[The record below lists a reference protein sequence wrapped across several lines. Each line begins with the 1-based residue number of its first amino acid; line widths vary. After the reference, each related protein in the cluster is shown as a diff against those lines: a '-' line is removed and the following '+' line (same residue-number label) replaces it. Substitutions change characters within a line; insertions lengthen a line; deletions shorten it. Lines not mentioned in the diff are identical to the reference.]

1 MRFGA
6 HQTFHLRDSWLHKG
20 LKAIAANPKA
30 LHDQHAFER
39 MGMGKNMIES
49 LRYWLEATQV
59 AVKDDE
65 GLHITEEASLMMER
79 DPYFELDG
87 TLQFIH
93 YLLATNE
100 ESATVWQWFFNKFSV
115 SEFDAES
122 VNVYLQSYI
131 DSATDRKI
139 NPNTLGKDVNCL
151 LKMYKNEEFDPK
163 KDPET
168 NNPSPFG
175 RFRWLDLVDNKY
187 VRREVDSSEIDPQV
201 FVHALYFFWV
211 DVLQEVESISLED
224 IAARENSPGMVFGL
238 SIDQCAQMIETIS
251 RLYPNKYLN
260 FNKTGGYFIIN
271 LIEKNAQHA
280 LEDYY
285 NENQLGVE

>member
-20 LKAIAANPKA
+20 LKAIAADPQA
-30 LHDQHAFER
+30 LHHDQASEKL
-39 MGMGKNMIES
+39 GMGKNMVEA

-59 AVKDDE
+59 AVRDE
-65 GLHITEEASLMMER
+65 DGLCITEEASLMMER

-93 YLLATNE
+93 YLLVSNE

-115 SEFDAES
+115 SEFDADS

-131 DSATDRKI
+131 DSNTDRKI
-139 NPNTLGKDVNCL
+139 NPNTLAKDVTCL
-151 LKMYKNEEFDPK
+151 LRMYKNEEFDPK

-175 RFRWLDLVDNKY
+175 RFRWLDFVENKFIK
-187 VRREVDSSEIDPQV
+187 REINSTEIDPQIFV
-201 FVHALYFFWV
+201 FALYFFWV
-211 DVLQEVESISLED
+211 DELQEVESISLED
-224 IAARENSPGMVFGL
+224 IATRENSPGLAFGL
-238 SIDQCAQMIETIS
+238 SIDQCAQMIETIN

-260 FNKTGGYFIIN
+260 FNKTGGYFIVN
-271 LIEKNAQHA
+271 LIKRNVKGA

-285 NENQLGVE
+285 NENQLGME